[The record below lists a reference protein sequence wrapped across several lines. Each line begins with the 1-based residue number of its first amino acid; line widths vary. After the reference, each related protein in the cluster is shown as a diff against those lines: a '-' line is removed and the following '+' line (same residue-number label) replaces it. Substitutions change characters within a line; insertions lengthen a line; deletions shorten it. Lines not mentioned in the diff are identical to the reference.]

1 MSRPVKGLLIKDLRL
16 VFSQMKL
23 FFAIM
28 AVWGVFMAVN
38 IEQFYFVPAYTA
50 VFCSFISLSTYSYDE
65 FENGMAYIF
74 TLPVQRRDY
83 VRAKYLLGILFMMVP
98 TIVITFAACVAGM
111 VTKGEA
117 AVWEYFAATVTSIG
131 IALVLIAVEN
141 PLYIQFGQEKSK
153 IFKLVSFGIIGGGL
167 GVIGSLAG
175 ESADGMSVISSISG
189 LDSWMLMLLMAAVIA
204 VLVSVSYRISCA
216 IMEKKQY

>member
-1 MSRPVKGLLIKDLRL
+1 MSRPIKGLMIKDLRL

-23 FFAIM
+23 FFVIM
-28 AVWGVFMAVN
+28 AVWGIFMAVN

-50 VFCSFISLSTYSYDE
+50 VFCTFISLSTYSYDE
-65 FENGMAYIF
+65 FENGTAYLF
-74 TLPVQRRDY
+74 TLPIRRRDY

-131 IALVLIAVEN
+131 IALVLLAVEN
-141 PLYIQFGQEKSK
+141 PLYIRFQAGQFWHYRRR
-153 IFKLVSFGIIGGGL
+153 LGGDW
-167 GVIGSLAG
+167 LAG
-175 ESADGMSVISSISG
+175 RGISRWYERHQQHIGAGFVDAHAADGGS
-189 LDSWMLMLLMAAVIA
+189 
-204 VLVSVSYRISCA
+204 
-216 IMEKKQY
+216 

>member
-1 MSRPVKGLLIKDLRL
+1 MSRPIKGLMIKDLRL

-23 FFAIM
+23 FFVIM
-28 AVWGVFMAVN
+28 AVWGIFMAVN
-38 IEQFYFVPAYTA
+38 IEQFYFVPAYTS
-50 VFCSFISLSTYSYDE
+50 VFCTFISLSTYSYDE
-65 FENGMAYIF
+65 FENGTAYLF
-74 TLPVQRRDY
+74 TLPIRRRDY

-131 IALVLIAVEN
+131 IALVLLAVEN
-141 PLYIQFGQEKSK
+141 PLYIRFGQEKSR

-167 GVIGSLAG
+167 GAIGSLVG
-175 ESADGMSVISSISG
+175 ESADGMSVISSILG
-189 LDSWMLMLLMAAVIA
+189 LDLWMLMLLMAAVSA
-204 VLVSVSYRISCA
+204 VLVCVSYCISCA
-216 IMEKKQY
+216 MIEKKQY